1 MPVTTLEIEQKE
13 ITELCHGCAT
23 VVLMFLPGA
32 SRHEPG
38 NVRQRENVRQLLFF
52 PRPLLPFPHTLCSY
66 HVWLS
71 ELISAARPTA
81 CIAWPGAAMDC
92 FSQHKEQHDIYG
104 KKKRARA
111 EEHTFNEVDRWDRS
125 DTTDPEILNHIRKF
139 LDGCNHEAGILHVP
153 GRHTSLALIPKGKE
167 AGILLRR

>member
-1 MPVTTLEIEQKE
+1 M
-13 ITELCHGCAT
+13 
-23 VVLMFLPGA
+23 
-32 SRHEPG
+32 
-38 NVRQRENVRQLLFF
+38 
-52 PRPLLPFPHTLCSY
+52 Y
-66 HVWLS
+66 
-71 ELISAARPTA
+71 
-81 CIAWPGAAMDC
+81 
-92 FSQHKEQHDIYG
+92 DIYG